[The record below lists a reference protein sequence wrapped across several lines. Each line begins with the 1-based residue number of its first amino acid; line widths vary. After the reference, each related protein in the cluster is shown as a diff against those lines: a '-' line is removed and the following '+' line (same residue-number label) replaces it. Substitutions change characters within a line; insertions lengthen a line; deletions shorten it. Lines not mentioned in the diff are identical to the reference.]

1 MPRVSVPMQ
10 THVLSEFSV
19 YLQQRPGELA
29 GVLEA
34 AKVAGVS
41 ITSVSTTEY
50 QDKGCV
56 RLLGEP
62 VASLRQVCES
72 LVDAGIG
79 PVVEAP
85 VVAVGVRNKPG
96 TIRDL
101 SLLMADNGINIR
113 YCYMV
118 PELDGVEGSACV
130 LRFDEHERAL
140 EVIAATDWPV
150 VETGEDDVDSGPGES
165 AA

>member
-1 MPRVSVPMQ
+1 MQ

-34 AKVAGVS
+34 AKAAGVS

-62 VASLRQVCES
+62 VATLRQACES

-101 SLLMADNGINIR
+101 SVLMADNRINIR

-118 PELDGVEGSACV
+118 PELEGIEGSACV
-130 LRFDEHERAL
+130 LRFDEHEQAL
-140 EVIAATDWPV
+140 EVIAATDWPSLV
-150 VETGEDDVDSGPGES
+150 HQGEDEDGSGSGDAGES